1 MLLGCIHVVHL
12 AFGCWWE
19 PFLLQLARSYLTPTC
34 VFVNVDIQRDC
45 MAKYGFQGR
54 GAVMAA
60 TMQIQMHSM
69 SDPEMMQDVQFMM
82 AKLNGR

>member
-1 MLLGCIHVVHL
+1 MSDFIRHCCEFAWSVACSFCHTIK
-12 AFGCWWE
+12 
-19 PFLLQLARSYLTPTC
+19 
-34 VFVNVDIQRDC
+34 DIQRDC
-45 MAKYGFQGR
+45 MAKYGFQGP

-69 SDPEMMQDVQFMM
+69 SDPEMMQDVQFML